1 MLDTETEKALLGVIP
16 VLAGVLATGLVG
28 SGLGYWWNV
37 QLKRRE
43 ADLTTIRAFHDLY
56 GEFFAVWKLWN
67 YYVEDIGPEHFP
79 DASRWKL
86 LERAC
91 AAEGRMEAILIDLS
105 SKYHSD
111 RSSLEKLGRFRQ
123 VYQQLRET
131 IRSNKALNW
140 NWSEHPTYMAFKCL
154 APVVAYMTR
163 GRRKDD
169 HFYDTQIEAWLYVTD
184 NRHERFW
191 DKEDMRPTSRSAPF
205 RHS

>member
-1 MLDTETEKALLGVIP
+1 MLDIETKKALLSVIP

-43 ADLTTIRAFHDLY
+43 ADLTTMRAFHDLY

-67 YYVEDIGPEHFP
+67 YYVRDIGPEHFP
-79 DASRWKL
+79 GASRWKL

-91 AAEGRMEAILIDLS
+91 AVEGRMEAILIDLS
-105 SKYHSD
+105 SKCHSD
-111 RSSLEKLGRFRQ
+111 RGSLEKLGRFRQ

-131 IRSNKALNW
+131 IRGNEALNW
-140 NWSEHPTYMAFKCL
+140 DWSEHPIYMAFKCL

-163 GRRKDD
+163 ARCKDD
-169 HFYDTQIEAWLYVTD
+169 HSYETQIDAWLYVTD
-184 NRHERFW
+184 NCHERFW
-191 DKEDMRPTSRSAPF
+191 EKADMPPMSRSAPL
-205 RHS
+205 RKS